1 MFGAYDPETARQGW
15 GKERRTGRSNGG
27 CRTRDRNGHD
37 ILRTLLRGAGDSGR
51 TQRQDASS
59 GVCEVRNEQLVRAKR
74 ERLKRARIRD
84 CGDSVRWPER
94 AVSFVRKHTDPDVPV
109 SSNCD
114 HHKVFDKKA

>member
-1 MFGAYDPETARQGW
+1 MRTIQRRLDKVGVKSDEPDAQTAAVGRVIV
-15 GKERRTGRSNGG
+15 TDTTYFGRSFGVLA
-27 CRTRDRNGHD
+27 
-37 ILRTLLRGAGDSGR
+37 IV
-51 TQRQDASS
+51 DAHK
-59 GVCEVRNEQLVRAKR
+59 GKMLHREFNEQLVRAKR